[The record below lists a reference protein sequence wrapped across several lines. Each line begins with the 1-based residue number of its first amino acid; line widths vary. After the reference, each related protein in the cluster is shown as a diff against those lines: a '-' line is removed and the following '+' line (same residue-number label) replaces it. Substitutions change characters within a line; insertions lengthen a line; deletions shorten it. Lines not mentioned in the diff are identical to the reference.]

1 MKIKGIKTAALIL
14 IILLTVTAAVLHLTA
29 RDAVPAGCLQV
40 IFNGTKTEVDLSSLD
55 LQHIQGTIVNAKGE
69 ARAIDAQGIAAS
81 ELIALAGT
89 EPYAAVTVT
98 ADDEYHAEL
107 TAEDVAAPENAYF
120 ILQDD
125 GGVQLIVFHD
135 TNSKRNVTDVIRVEV
150 S

>member
-1 MKIKGIKTAALIL
+1 MKIKNIKTAALIL
-14 IILLTVTAAVLHLTA
+14 MILLTITAAIFHLTA
-29 RDAVPAGCLQV
+29 RDTVPAGCLRIV
-40 IFNGTKTEVDLSSLD
+40 FNGTKTEVELSSLD
-55 LQHIQGTIVNAKGE
+55 LQHIQGAVVNGKGE
-69 ARAIDAQGIAAS
+69 ERTIEAQGIAVS

-89 EPYAAVTVT
+89 ERYSAITVT

-107 TAEDVAAPENAYF
+107 TAEDVAVSENAYF

-135 TNSKRNVTDVIRVEV
+135 TNSKRNVTNVIQVEV